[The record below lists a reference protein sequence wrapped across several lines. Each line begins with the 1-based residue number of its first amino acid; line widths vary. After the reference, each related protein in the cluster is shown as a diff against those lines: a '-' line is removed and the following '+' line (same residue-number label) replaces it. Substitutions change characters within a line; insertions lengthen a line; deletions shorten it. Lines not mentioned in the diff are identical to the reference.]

1 MELPV
6 PVVRAVPSA
15 DGSAA
20 EPCARSDDAA
30 AAAKVASRAQT
41 EHAEHLQGLL
51 RALQLPGGAAV
62 AQPQH
67 MMRGTQFGA
76 KRVPIVCVLLNE
88 VREQHG
94 AVERLAMRAEIAE
107 KHGVSPDKLPPVEY
121 IMKHTPRMNG
131 AATPRA
137 VQGWVMVRK

>member
-15 DGSAA
+15 DGSAT

-62 AQPQH
+62 AQRPVAQ
-67 MMRGTQFGA
+67 RRQWQRRRPSGLQPVTT
-76 KRVPIVCVLLNE
+76 
-88 VREQHG
+88 
-94 AVERLAMRAEIAE
+94 
-107 KHGVSPDKLPPVEY
+107 SPDFTK
-121 IMKHTPRMNG
+121 N
-131 AATPRA
+131 
-137 VQGWVMVRK
+137 